1 MNIFKVIGFALIAVS
16 LIMIL
21 KNQRPEIALMCVIA
35 SSIIMLV
42 FVFDEIKSVVVLLNN
57 LIETSSINK
66 SLLIIVLKVIG
77 ISYVVEFGRNICI
90 DAGENSIASK
100 IEMAGKVIIVS
111 LSIPIITSL
120 VEMVAVI
127 IWKKLE
133 EYYFV

>member
-42 FVFDEIKSVVVLLNN
+42 FVFDEIKSVVMLLNN

-127 IWKKLE
+127 I
-133 EYYFV
+133 